1 MMETSVAQLFVRYEK
16 FFNQALNG
24 EMDLDEVASLYACE
38 FIGAAPA
45 GVKSG
50 KNDEQ
55 FKQVMAQG
63 YAHYRAIGTKEM
75 RIRHVRLSPIDEYHC
90 VAHVAWTATYARK
103 GQPDV
108 AIDFDV
114 HYFVQKLDAEA
125 QVFGW
130 VTGDEQ
136 ALLKKHGVI

>member
-1 MMETSVAQLFVRYEK
+1 MMETSVRQLFDRYER
-16 FFNQALNG
+16 FFNRALNG
-24 EMDLDEVASLYACE
+24 DVDLDEVVSLYACE

-75 RIRHVRLSPIDEYHC
+75 RIRYVRLSPIDEYHC

-103 GQPDV
+103 EQPEV
-108 AIDFDV
+108 AIDFEV
-114 HYFVQKLDAEA
+114 HYFVQNLDGEA
-125 QVFGW
+125 KVFGW
-130 VTGDEQ
+130 VAGDEQ
-136 ALLKKHGVI
+136 ALLRQHGVI